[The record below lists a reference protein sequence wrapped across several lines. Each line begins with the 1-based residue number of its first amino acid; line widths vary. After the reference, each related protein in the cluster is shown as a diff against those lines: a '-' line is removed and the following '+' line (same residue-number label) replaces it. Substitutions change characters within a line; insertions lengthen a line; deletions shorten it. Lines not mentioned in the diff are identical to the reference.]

1 MLWRETLL
9 YWCAAEL
16 DVTGMDSDTV
26 PSLEVRGHWSDWT
39 ENSARDER
47 TRWVYVG
54 RCLLL
59 EAGPGVGERVV
70 PPLRARAG
78 QRATISSL
86 SIPGRAWHR
95 TLLCGRCDDGSDRV
109 ECGDLTRCQVVPRT
123 VHWP

>member
-26 PSLEVRGHWSDWT
+26 PSLEVRGRWSDWT
-39 ENSARDER
+39 EYSARDER

-86 SIPGRAWHR
+86 SIPVSAWHR
-95 TLLCGRCDDGSDRV
+95 HLRV
-109 ECGDLTRCQVVPRT
+109 TRR
-123 VHWP
+123 